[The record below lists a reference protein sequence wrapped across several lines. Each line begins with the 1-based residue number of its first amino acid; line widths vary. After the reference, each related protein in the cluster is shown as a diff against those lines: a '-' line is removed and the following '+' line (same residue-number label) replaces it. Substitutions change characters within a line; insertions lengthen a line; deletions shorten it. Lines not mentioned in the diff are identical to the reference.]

1 MVSLKASLKKARVYL
16 ILDTQVNGYDELFEI
31 LKQSLNTGVDI
42 VQLRD
47 KFAKAIETLK
57 FAKKAVRLINGRIPF
72 IVNDRVDL
80 ALASQAAG
88 VHLGQDDL
96 PISEA
101 RKLMGK
107 KAIIGVSC
115 QNLIQAQEAKK
126 QCADYIGFGSVFKTE
141 TKPDSQPMDLK
152 LLKDAVSQ
160 IRIPIFAIGGIDLN
174 NFLKIKALGINKI
187 AVCRAICQADRVG
200 KATKQFK
207 EITGR

>member
-126 QCADYIGFGSVFKTE
+126 QGADYIGFGSVFKTE
-141 TKPDSQPMDLK
+141 TKPDRQPMDLK
-152 LLKDAVSQ
+152 LLKD
-160 IRIPIFAIGGIDLN
+160 
-174 NFLKIKALGINKI
+174 
-187 AVCRAICQADRVG
+187 
-200 KATKQFK
+200 
-207 EITGR
+207 